1 MEGEKLSKL
10 CYDSALV
17 AQDVGILSSEL
28 LQLLI
33 DTNLKFLV
41 FILERIHPNYELM
54 YLVMQ
59 PRG

>member
-33 DTNLKFLV
+33 DSNLKFLV
-41 FILERIHPNYELM
+41 FILERIQPNYELM